1 MSQTAYGQSD
11 AVARELAAALNEASD
26 LGAFCLRL
34 AAEVRYARLTALG
47 SPDDPDA
54 PRIPS
59 IGEPASVQII
69 SAGDQGDRTS
79 LGGTYDDTY
88 GVHVLLQQHVGAA
101 AETQVPLL
109 LQLRS
114 EVLEFLLN
122 STMAPAAAVHPFKN
136 AHVLTYKQPQGEML
150 YDLDRLE
157 SLNAFYSDTIL
168 TYKAAGLRRN
178 TNR

>member
-1 MSQTAYGQSD
+1 MPQTVFGQSD
-11 AVARELAAALNEASD
+11 AVARELATALNAAD
-26 LGAFCLRL
+26 AGGAFCLRL
-34 AAEVRYARLTALG
+34 VAEVRYARLMAISSKEDPTLPHI
-47 SPDDPDA
+47 PD
-54 PRIPS
+54 
-59 IGEPASVQII
+59 IGDPASVQMI

-79 LGGTYDDTY
+79 LGSTYDDTY
-88 GVHVLLQQHVGAA
+88 GVHVLLQQHVGAST
-101 AETQVPLL
+101 ETQVPLL

-114 EVLEFLLN
+114 EIMEFLLN
-122 STMAPAAAVHPFKN
+122 GTMAPTAAVHPFKN

-178 TNR
+178 NG